1 VDEQPV
7 VADQA
12 MAARMKALEAR
23 LEEQEATLRRVLTL
37 LVDWAEREHAPWDQ
51 STERRTGAERR
62 FHAV

>member
-1 VDEQPV
+1 
-7 VADQA
+7 
-12 MAARMKALEAR
+12 MTARLQALEAR

-51 STERRTGAERR
+51 RTERRTAERR